1 MQHPNVLIRI
11 FTAKYRL
18 LVLVFIVL
26 IGRNKDCINLNMQN
40 QTTLCDFDL
49 LFFGVYICKSFT
61 LIPDKQFYIVD
72 IHCIDSVV

>member
-26 IGRNKDCINLNMQN
+26 IGRNNDFINLNMQN
-40 QTTLCDFDL
+40 
-49 LFFGVYICKSFT
+49 
-61 LIPDKQFYIVD
+61 
-72 IHCIDSVV
+72 